1 MNRHDIDEMWANWQV
16 RMTPTDPRLKQA
28 QWEDPWYTAQME
40 MVRRAAHHYQEA
52 MELEGVPEETRRRVL
67 SMVLLGSPDGLDILA
82 RQHLEQLYKDA
93 LSSKLP
99 PIQVFDTE
107 KWRKR

>member
-1 MNRHDIDEMWANWQV
+1 MVNRHDIDEMWGTWQA
-16 RMTPTDPRLKQA
+16 RMAPVDPRLQQA
-28 QWEDPWYTAQME
+28 QYDDPWHTAQME

-82 RQHLEQLYKDA
+82 RQRLEQLYKDA
-93 LSSKLP
+93 LAKMP
-99 PIQVFDTE
+99 PMQVFDTE